1 MPAFMSPQDLHPRL
15 YREDTVV
22 ADCRG
27 DLFDLGLG
35 LRHYLE
41 GHIPGAIFI
50 DGEEVL
56 TGPKGKHGGRHPL
69 PDLEQLAQALGT
81 SGISHDTTVVAYGMY
96 AARLVF
102 LLNLMGHTDAFIL
115 DGHLD
120 GWVETGY
127 PTVRKLA
134 NRRPL
139 RFAFRSDTAALVEA
153 PELRRLLD
161 AGKVVLID
169 VRAPERFSG
178 AVEPIDPVAGH
189 IPGAVNVPWER
200 NFDAAGRLLPA
211 DDLRALYAPH
221 LADTGRVPV
230 LYCGSGVTSCNSLL
244 ALREIG
250 VAARLYAGSWSDWIS
265 YPGNPVAH
273 GEG

>member
-1 MPAFMSPQDLHPRL
+1 MPAFMSPDDLHPRL
-15 YREDTVV
+15 FREDTAI

-35 LRHYLE
+35 LRQYLE
-41 GHIPGAIFI
+41 AHIPGAVFI
-50 DGEEVL
+50 DGEDVL
-56 TGPKGKHGGRHPL
+56 TGPKGTHGGRHPL
-69 PDLEQLAQALGT
+69 PEFDQLAQTLGT
-81 SGISHDTTVVAYGMY
+81 NGIAQGTTVVAYGMY

-102 LLNLMGHTDAFIL
+102 LLNLMGHTEAFVL
-115 DGHLD
+115 NGHLD
-120 GWVETGY
+120 GWIEAGH

-139 RFAFRSDTAALVEA
+139 RFTARPDAAMLVEA
-153 PELRRLLD
+153 PELRRLID
-161 AGKVVLID
+161 AGKATLID
-169 VRAPERFSG
+169 VRAPERFRG
-178 AVEPIDPVAGH
+178 EVEPIDKVAGH

-200 NFDAAGRLLPA
+200 NFDATGRLLTA
-211 DDLRALYAPH
+211 DALRALYAPH
-221 LADTGRVPV
+221 LADTDRVPV

-250 VAARLYAGSWSDWIS
+250 VTARLYAGSWSDWIS
-265 YPGNPVAH
+265 YPDNPVSR